1 MSEITDRNTGKK
13 VWVGSFQSAEQA
25 ARAYDVENVRLHGSE
40 CGELNFPLEVPGPVP
55 ELEPE
60 GLRYV
65 SARERREDREARERL
80 EAERRD
86 AAMAAMLAG
95 YNPELV
101 EEERKA
107 LEAFAE
113 AKRKADAAAGKKVK
127 KEEEA
132 GPSAAPAPAT
142 VKEEEE
148 DWEDDWEDVPP
159 PTMPAVIELD
169 SDSDSFDWD
178 DD

>member
-1 MSEITDRNTGKK
+1 VSEITDRNTGKK

-25 ARAYDVENVRLHGSE
+25 AMAYDIQNVRLHGSE
-40 CGELNFPLEVPGPVP
+40 CGELNFPLGVPEAVPP

-95 YNPELV
+95 YNPDLV

-127 KEEEA
+127 KEEDA

-142 VKEEEE
+142 V
-148 DWEDDWEDVPP
+148 
-159 PTMPAVIELD
+159 INLD
-169 SDSDSFDWD
+169 SDSSSSFDWD
-178 DD
+178 ED

>member
-1 MSEITDRNTGKK
+1 M
-13 VWVGSFQSAEQA
+13 
-25 ARAYDVENVRLHGSE
+25 
-40 CGELNFPLEVPGPVP
+40 EVPGPVP

-127 KEEEA
+127 KEEDA

-142 VKEEEE
+142 VKEE
-148 DWEDDWEDVPP
+148 DAGPSAA
-159 PTMPAVIELD
+159 PAPATVINLD
-169 SDSDSFDWD
+169 SDSSSSFDWD
-178 DD
+178 ED

>member
-25 ARAYDVENVRLHGSE
+25 AMAYDIQNVRLHGSE
-40 CGELNFPLEVPGPVP
+40 CGELNFPLEVPEPVPP

-142 VKEEEE
+142 VKEEEA
-148 DWEDDWEDVPP
+148 
-159 PTMPAVIELD
+159 TMPAVIELD